1 MQVYIMPMPVQD
13 TTILKH
19 FDKVFETETVKNLK
33 NIDFE
38 KLKLLSKFYEY
49 FEDEIYRPSEEYEKL
64 RKQQTKV
71 SNEIEKTFTD
81 KQKQL
86 FEKHWKITN
95 NMISEEQQQA
105 FMFGFIV
112 AKEFEFEQKISK

>member
-1 MQVYIMPMPVQD
+1 MPMPVEN

-19 FDKVFETETVKNLK
+19 FDNVFETETVKNFK

-49 FEDEIYRPSEEYEKL
+49 FEDEIYRPSEEYEEL
-64 RKQQTKV
+64 RKQQIKV
-71 SNEIEKTFTD
+71 SNQIEKTFTD

-86 FEKHWKITN
+86 FDKHWEITN
-95 NMISEEQQQA
+95 NMISEEEQQA
-105 FMFGFIV
+105 FLFGFIV
-112 AKEFEFEQKISK
+112 AKEFEFEQKVK